1 MASGLPATDIIGLV
15 FLLIV
20 ILVFVGL
27 SFRVVKEW
35 EKAVV
40 LRLGRLLGLKGPG
53 IIFLIPFVDKPI
65 IVDLRINSVD
75 VPSQSII
82 TRDNVS
88 VAIDAVVYYKVVDA
102 QKAVT
107 TVFNYNVAVLNLA
120 QTSLRD
126 IAGQMELDEI
136 LTKRESINLKLQE
149 ILDTITEGWG
159 IKVTQVTIRDIR
171 ISQDL
176 LSAIAKQAEA
186 ERLRRSRIIISEG
199 EKQASTILAD
209 ASKSYSSNPV
219 AMQLRFLE
227 TLSDVSQRGSLIV
240 VVPAGSEIYPTL
252 STALSAYELKKGG
265 NGLAGQTDMNQRK

>member
-1 MASGLPATDIIGLV
+1 MYVMQGGISTTDIIGLV

-82 TRDNVS
+82 TKDNVS

-136 LTKRESINLKLQE
+136 LTKRENINLKLQE

-186 ERLRRSRIIISEG
+186 ERLRRARIIVSEG

-209 ASKSYSSNPV
+209 ASKSYSENPV

-227 TLSDVSQRGSLIV
+227 TLSDVSQRGGLII

-252 STALSAYELKKGG
+252 GTALSAYDMKKGG
-265 NGLAGQTDMNQRK
+265 NGLSQPKSQ

>member
-88 VAIDAVVYYKVVDA
+88 VAIDAVV
-102 QKAVT
+102 
-107 TVFNYNVAVLNLA
+107 
-120 QTSLRD
+120 
-126 IAGQMELDEI
+126 
-136 LTKRESINLKLQE
+136 
-149 ILDTITEGWG
+149 
-159 IKVTQVTIRDIR
+159 TIR
-171 ISQDL
+171 L
-176 LSAIAKQAEA
+176 
-186 ERLRRSRIIISEG
+186 
-199 EKQASTILAD
+199 
-209 ASKSYSSNPV
+209 
-219 AMQLRFLE
+219 
-227 TLSDVSQRGSLIV
+227 
-240 VVPAGSEIYPTL
+240 
-252 STALSAYELKKGG
+252 
-265 NGLAGQTDMNQRK
+265 

>member
-1 MASGLPATDIIGLV
+1 M
-15 FLLIV
+15 
-20 ILVFVGL
+20 
-27 SFRVVKEW
+27 
-35 EKAVV
+35 
-40 LRLGRLLGLKGPG
+40 
-53 IIFLIPFVDKPI
+53 
-65 IVDLRINSVD
+65 
-75 VPSQSII
+75 
-82 TRDNVS
+82 
-88 VAIDAVVYYKVVDA
+88 
-102 QKAVT
+102 
-107 TVFNYNVAVLNLA
+107 FNYNVAVLNLA

-252 STALSAYELKKGG
+252 GTALSAYELKKGG

>member
-1 MASGLPATDIIGLV
+1 MSSLDLVIGLV
-15 FLLIV
+15 FLLVV
-20 ILVFVGL
+20 ILVFVAL
-27 SFRVVKEW
+27 SFRIVKEW

-53 IIFLIPFVDKPI
+53 IIFLIPFVDRPI

-82 TRDNVS
+82 TKDNVS

-102 QKAVT
+102 QKAIT

-149 ILDTITEGWG
+149 ILDSITEGWG
-159 IKVTQVTIRDIR
+159 NK
-171 ISQDL
+171 SN
-176 LSAIAKQAEA
+176 
-186 ERLRRSRIIISEG
+186 
-199 EKQASTILAD
+199 ASYYKRHQNITGFTFRH
-209 ASKSYSSNPV
+209 S
-219 AMQLRFLE
+219 
-227 TLSDVSQRGSLIV
+227 
-240 VVPAGSEIYPTL
+240 
-252 STALSAYELKKGG
+252 
-265 NGLAGQTDMNQRK
+265 

>member
-1 MASGLPATDIIGLV
+1 MYVMQGGISTTDIIGLV

-20 ILVFVGL
+20 LLVFVGL

-82 TRDNVS
+82 TKDNVS

-136 LTKRESINLKLQE
+136 LTKRENINLKLQE

-186 ERLRRSRIIISEG
+186 ERLRRARIIVSEG

-209 ASKSYSSNPV
+209 ASKSYSENPV

-227 TLSDVSQRGSLIV
+227 TLSDVSQRGGLII

-252 STALSAYELKKGG
+252 GTALSAYDMKKGG
-265 NGLAGQTDMNQRK
+265 NGLSQPKSQ

>member
-252 STALSAYELKKGG
+252 GTALSAYELKKGG

>member
-1 MASGLPATDIIGLV
+1 MTSVLPTSDIIGLV
-15 FLLIV
+15 FLLIIV
-20 ILVFVGL
+20 LVFVGL

-149 ILDTITEGWG
+149 ILDSITEGWG

-209 ASKSYSSNPV
+209 ASKSYSANPV

-240 VVPAGSEIYPTL
+240 VVPAGSELYPTL
-252 STALSAYELKKGG
+252 STALSAYDLKKEG
-265 NGLAGQTDMNQRK
+265 NGLVGQTGTKQK

>member
-1 MASGLPATDIIGLV
+1 MSSLDLVIGLV
-15 FLLIV
+15 FLLVV
-20 ILVFVGL
+20 ILVFVAL
-27 SFRVVKEW
+27 SFRIVKEW

-53 IIFLIPFVDKPI
+53 IIFLIPFVDRPI

-82 TRDNVS
+82 TKDNVS

-102 QKAVT
+102 QKAIT

-149 ILDTITEGWG
+149 ILDSITEGWG

-209 ASKSYSSNPV
+209 ASKSYSANPV
-219 AMQLRFLE
+219 ALQLRFLE
-227 TLSDVSQRGSLIV
+227 TLSDVSQRGGLIV

-252 STALSAYELKKGG
+252 GTALASYDLKK
-265 NGLAGQTDMNQRK
+265 NGATTTPTNK